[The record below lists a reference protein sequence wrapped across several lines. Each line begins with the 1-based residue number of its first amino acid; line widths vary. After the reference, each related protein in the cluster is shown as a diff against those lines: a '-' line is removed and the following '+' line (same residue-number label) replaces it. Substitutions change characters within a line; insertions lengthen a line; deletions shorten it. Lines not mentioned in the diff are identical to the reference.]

1 VAFSEVALHLIKLC
15 VGIDSIEEL
24 ERHITRRAARGEI
37 IHTTRQTP
45 RQADA
50 VLDGGSLYWVIK
62 GMIQAR
68 QPIFDLRSETDA
80 EGRSLCAI
88 VLAPELVAVS
98 PRRRR
103 PFQGWRY
110 LKPEDAPPDLAN
122 GDADDIPPAMRAA
135 LAELALI

>member
-1 VAFSEVALHLIKLC
+1 LEAALHLIKLC
-15 VGIDSIEEL
+15 VGIDSLEEL
-24 ERHITRRAARGEI
+24 ERHIARRAARGEI
-37 IHTTRQTP
+37 VHGTRQTP
-45 RQADA
+45 RQRDA
-50 VLDGGSLYWVIK
+50 VLGGGSLYWVIK
-62 GMIQAR
+62 GVVQAR
-68 QPIFDLRSETDA
+68 QPIRDLRAETDA

-88 VLAPELVAVS
+88 VLAPELIPVQ

-110 LKPEDAPPDLAN
+110 LKPEDAPPDLAT

>member
-1 VAFSEVALHLIKLC
+1 MAELHLIKLC
-15 VGIDSIEEL
+15 VGVNSIEEL
-24 ERHITRRAARGEI
+24 ERHIARRAARGEI
-37 IHTTRQTP
+37 VHTTRQFP

-50 VLDGGSLYWVIK
+50 VLGGGSLYWVIK
-62 GMIQAR
+62 GMVQAR
-68 QPIFDLRSETDA
+68 QPIRDLRAETDA

-88 VLAPELVAVS
+88 VLAPELIPVQ

-110 LKPEDAPPDLAN
+110 LKPEDAPPDLAT
-122 GDADDIPPAMRAA
+122 GEADDIPPAMRAA

>member
-1 VAFSEVALHLIKLC
+1 LHLIKLC

-24 ERHITRRAARGEI
+24 ERRITRRGGEI
-37 IHTTRQTP
+37 VHTTRQTP

-50 VLDGGSLYWVIK
+50 LLDGGSLYWVIK
-62 GMIQAR
+62 GLIQAR
-68 QPIFDLRSETDA
+68 QPIRDLRAETDI
-80 EGRSLCAI
+80 EGRGLCAI
-88 VLAPELVAVS
+88 VLAPELIPVQ

-110 LKPEDAPPDLAN
+110 LKPEDAPPDLAT
-122 GDADDIPPAMRAA
+122 GDADEIPPGMRAA

>member
-1 VAFSEVALHLIKLC
+1 MHLIKLC

-24 ERHITRRAARGEI
+24 ERHVARGAARGEI
-37 IHTTRQTP
+37 VHTTRQTP

-50 VLDGGSLYWVIK
+50 VLDGGSHYWVIK

-68 QPIFDLRSETDA
+68 QSIRDLRAENDV

-88 VLAPELVAVS
+88 VLAPELVPVS
-98 PRRRR
+98 PHRRR

-110 LKPEDAPPDLAN
+110 LKPEDAPPDLAA
-122 GDADDIPPAMRAA
+122 GDSGDIPPAMRAA

>member
-1 VAFSEVALHLIKLC
+1 
-15 VGIDSIEEL
+15 
-24 ERHITRRAARGEI
+24 
-37 IHTTRQTP
+37 
-45 RQADA
+45 
-50 VLDGGSLYWVIK
+50 VLGSGSLYWVIK

-68 QPIFDLRSETDA
+68 QPIRDLRGETDA

-88 VLAPELVAVS
+88 VLAPELIPVQ

-110 LKPEDAPPDLAN
+110 LKPEDAPPDLAIGAN
-122 GDADDIPPAMRAA
+122 DDIPPAMRAA